1 MASVFVEEYNSLCEA
16 VSIVKGKKV
25 YNLCNWYT
33 HSFLILFDT
42 LFS

>member
-25 YNLCNWYT
+25 YHLCNCYT
-33 HSFLILFDT
+33 QSLDFI
-42 LFS
+42 

>member
-25 YNLCNWYT
+25 YYT
-33 HSFLILFDT
+33 IYVTVTHIVS
-42 LFS
+42 